1 MKIQIKPTKKQAK
14 AWIKLQDKTT
24 KYVVFGGGA
33 GGGKSWQGCE
43 WLLSMCLSY
52 PGTKWY
58 IGREELKRL
67 MTSSYVTF
75 LKVCKFHKIPKVLWK
90 LNGQY
95 NYIDFTNGS
104 RIDLLDLKYLPSDP
118 LYERFGSTE
127 YTGGWIEEAGEVHFD
142 AFDTLKSRI
151 GRHLNKEYNI
161 PSKMFITC
169 NPKKNWLYI
178 DVYKPWKEK
187 KLPIQFCFIQSLY
200 NDNPFTAEEYGENLS
215 QIKNK
220 SKKRRLM
227 FGDWEYTDDPL
238 LLFDYEAITDMFTN
252 NANRGHKY
260 LTIDVAGAGIDKTM
274 LIFWDGLFIE
284 DMEEMDDIS
293 SEELDKILTENNIPR
308 SHCLADNDGVGY
320 GLVKD
325 TKGIKG
331 FVNGSSPIKTKF
343 KNRPNTSNYRNLKA
357 QCWFL
362 LANYVNSGLI
372 GCYKDIPLNLKK
384 NMIEDLEIIK
394 QKEAD
399 DDRKLEVIPKKE
411 IKDILGRSPDVG
423 DAIMMRMLFELKTPI
438 KTI

>member
-1 MKIQIKPTKKQAK
+1 
-14 AWIKLQDKTT
+14 
-24 KYVVFGGGA
+24 
-33 GGGKSWQGCE
+33 
-43 WLLSMCLSY
+43 
-52 PGTKWY
+52 
-58 IGREELKRL
+58 
-67 MTSSYVTF
+67 
-75 LKVCKFHKIPKVLWK
+75 
-90 LNGQY
+90 
-95 NYIDFTNGS
+95 
-104 RIDLLDLKYLPSDP
+104 
-118 LYERFGSTE
+118 
-127 YTGGWIEEAGEVHFD
+127 
-142 AFDTLKSRI
+142 
-151 GRHLNKEYNI
+151 
-161 PSKMFITC
+161 
-169 NPKKNWLYI
+169 
-178 DVYKPWKEK
+178 
-187 KLPIQFCFIQSLY
+187 
-200 NDNPFTAEEYGENLS
+200 
-215 QIKNK
+215 
-220 SKKRRLM
+220 M

-372 GCYKDIPLNLKK
+372 GCYIDIPLHLKK